1 MIYTPHRIA
10 APPPFEA
17 WIWTPD
23 ASGPSPGADAAQW
36 LDEHERARAGRY
48 RFERDRRRYIDAH
61 AVLRLLLSA
70 RIGVAPERVAFEID
84 ESGKPRLHPAGCAFS
99 MSRSEDLV
107 LVAMADAGEIGADVE
122 RLRSLPDL
130 DALAERCLTPAE
142 RAALAAL
149 PPAERDLAFMRAW
162 TRKEACLKALGTGL
176 RIEPSTFD
184 AGLHAVDGA
193 VRIDTPQGA
202 AALFVQSLPDG
213 ADWVGAV
220 ARVVSS

>member
-1 MIYTPHRIA
+1 MIHTPHRIE

-17 WIWTPD
+17 WIWTPE
-23 ASGPSPGADAAQW
+23 AAAPSSSCDAATW
-36 LDEHERARAGRY
+36 LDGQERARAGRY

-70 RIGVAPERVAFEID
+70 RAGVAPEHVAFEIG
-84 ESGKPRLHPAGCAFS
+84 EWGKPRLRPAACAFS

-107 LVAMADAGEIGADVE
+107 LVALADDGEIGADVE
-122 RLRSLPDL
+122 RVRWLPDL
-130 DALAERCLTPAE
+130 DALAERCLTPVE

-149 PPAERDLAFMRAW
+149 PPAERNLAFMRAW

-184 AGLHAVDGA
+184 VGLRAEGGA
-193 VRIDTPQGA
+193 VRIDTSQGA
-202 AALFVQSLPDG
+202 AAVFVQSLPDG